1 MKAIVCTQAGGPEVL
16 KLQEVPEP
24 RAGKGELVIAVRATA
39 LNGAD
44 LLQRRGAYP
53 PPPGELGFISFHFA
67 GPQCWMSMVCAS
79 PAAQFTLASHALSSS
94 VSGQLP
100 LPIKSRLHAE
110 ALHSS
115 SLDEWG
121 MQHWLAGTCSV
132 HLIALQHE
140 VQISICAAIWSTCAQ
155 LQSCMGCAST
165 CVGIGSG
172 AASAHCSFA
181 HRCQRITGAGGF
193 RRGVRGRRG
202 RAALHKGRQ
211 GHGAA

>member
-1 MKAIVCTQAGGPEVL
+1 MVQICCSVEAPILLHQVNWVSSAFILRGHGAGC
-16 KLQEVPEP
+16 Q
-24 RAGKGELVIAVRATA
+24 
-39 LNGAD
+39 
-44 LLQRRGAYP
+44 
-53 PPPGELGFISFHFA
+53 
-67 GPQCWMSMVCAS
+67 WCA
-79 PAAQFTLASHALSSS
+79 PAQLHNSHTSS

-100 LPIKSRLHAE
+100 LPIRTRLHAE
-110 ALHSS
+110 ALLSS
-115 SLDEWG
+115 STGEWG

-140 VQISICAAIWSTCAQ
+140 VQIFICAAIWSTCAQ

-172 AASAHCSFA
+172 AASAHCNFA

-202 RAALHKGRQ
+202 RAALQKGRQ